1 MTSSEVGVRVRDRDR
16 ETVLRS
22 PGFSAPVRDPPP
34 GRPVGMTMERL
45 VVTRDVIDETRV
57 VFVGVV
63 RVGDVRGERV
73 EVGIEERRDEGC
85 EVGREKLDE
94 VGREVCI
101 DVGREVVRDMI
112 LVLWRVDVGR
122 VLGPVVGDVIPV
134 LERVDVG
141 V

>member
-1 MTSSEVGVRVRDRDR
+1 MSDEVLVRVRDRDR

-34 GRPVGMTMERL
+34 GRPDGMTMERL
-45 VVTRDVIDETRV
+45 VVARDVTDETRV
-57 VFVGVV
+57 AFVVVV
-63 RVGDVRGERV
+63 RVGDVWGERV
-73 EVGIEERRDEGC
+73 EVGIGKRRDEGC
-85 EVGREKLDE
+85 KVDREIEDE
-94 VGREVCI
+94 VGREVVF
-101 DVGREVVRDMI
+101 DAM